1 MIFFQ
6 AIDHSVGLS
15 QPYQCS
21 FSNAQMFWR
30 TWRTSVSVQKNT
42 FKKAFNNFEELSLS
56 NLAEATY
63 LHEGCQEWDHP

>member
-1 MIFFQ
+1 MEDICE
-6 AIDHSVGLS
+6 
-15 QPYQCS
+15 CS
-21 FSNAQMFWR
+21 
-30 TWRTSVSVQKNT
+30 KKKKT